1 VVNGVECSVALWW
14 AIGRRL
20 ERGSNK
26 NKVVQALQS
35 CTVKGQKWVMKVGD
49 GNLEAARFRAAN
61 EKKLTKMWRLH
72 EMLHLLF

>member
-1 VVNGVECSVALWW
+1 MQRGALVGNWF
-14 AIGRRL
+14 IRRL